1 MKARKAGAKGGLP
14 MPHVPAELKARLKR
28 EVSIQRLAEARGI
41 RLVRKGKSLMGLCP
55 FHEDHN
61 PSLSIDPAENRWHC
75 FGCGQK
81 GDVIEWVMRA
91 EGVSFN
97 HAVEL
102 LSRDS
107 VPLAGSAGAP
117 PKQSTVPKLPPLFQP
132 NADDQTV
139 LQVVVNFYHEALKN
153 SPQAQQYLVKRGL
166 ESGEMIEHFRLGYAN
181 RTLTYH
187 VPEKNR
193 VLGREQ
199 RGRLEELGILRE
211 KSGHEHF
218 NGSLVIPI
226 LTLEGELVQMYGRKV
241 TSNLREG
248 TPDHLYLPGPH
259 RGVWNEAA
267 LIASREIILCESLID
282 ALTFW
287 CAGFRHVTTS
297 YGVNGFTEEH
307 REAFCKHA
315 TKRIYIAYDRDES
328 GDHAAAKHA
337 EELMGMGIE
346 CLRVQFPKG
355 VDANDYARTT
365 KPADKALGMLLSRAV
380 WLGKGQRPT
389 VAVSEAPTPSSQD
402 EAPTAEQQTAKNPK
416 PAVKEKSTHDAESA
430 TDPGEVAAADP
441 EQPVFSLTAPLPLL
455 SPLPFGAVPA
465 VEMPVE
471 IRGEEI
477 WITQGPRRYRV
488 LFLDKKPASG
498 KLSVNVLVEGQTP
511 RGVTSF
517 HVDALDLYTARL
529 RTVYAKQAA
538 AELDAKEETIE
549 RELRLLLRRLEV
561 LQQERLK
568 ETLEPKD
575 ANAEMSEQ
583 EKSAALELLRS
594 PNLLERIV
602 GDFERCGVTGEDTNK
617 QLGYL
622 AAVSRLL
629 ESPLAVMVQSS
640 SAAGKSSLMDAVL
653 AFVPAEHRIQYSAMT
668 GQSLFYLGEKDL
680 KHKILAIAEEEG
692 ARRASYAL
700 KLLQS
705 EGELSIASTS
715 KDPNTGRLG
724 THEYRV
730 EGPVMIFLTTTAID
744 IDEELL
750 NRCVVLTVN
759 EDQAQTR
766 AIHQKQREAQTLE
779 GLWARQQR
787 TDILAV
793 HRNAQRLLRP
803 LAITNPH
810 ALELSF
816 PSNRTRT
823 RRDHMKFLTLIQAIT
838 LLHQY
843 QREIRRDTRGGKTLE
858 YIEATAADVE
868 LARKLVSE
876 VLMHSL
882 YELQPQTRKLLFLV
896 EQMVAGV
903 CAEQKIERSDYRFS
917 RRTVRQHTS
926 WGDSQLKKHLHR
938 LEEMEYLIV
947 HRGGRGQT
955 FVYELD
961 FAVDENGKPVLPGLG
976 YHYDENKSRPEGDLA
991 RPSHAQVTGLSRGG
1005 HTAESRMDTGASGD
1019 FKQNRENRI
1028 DTDRGENRVVI
1039 VPVSERPNGHA
1050 KMPAVGVR

>member
-1 MKARKAGAKGGLP
+1 M
-14 MPHVPAELKARLKR
+14 E
-28 EVSIQRLAEARGI
+28 
-41 RLVRKGKSLMGLCP
+41 
-55 FHEDHN
+55 
-61 PSLSIDPAENRWHC
+61 
-75 FGCGQK
+75 
-81 GDVIEWVMRA
+81 
-91 EGVSFN
+91 
-97 HAVEL
+97 
-102 LSRDS
+102 
-107 VPLAGSAGAP
+107 
-117 PKQSTVPKLPPLFQP
+117 
-132 NADDQTV
+132 
-139 LQVVVNFYHEALKN
+139 
-153 SPQAQQYLVKRGL
+153 
-166 ESGEMIEHFRLGYAN
+166 
-181 RTLTYH
+181 
-187 VPEKNR
+187 
-193 VLGREQ
+193 
-199 RGRLEELGILRE
+199 
-211 KSGHEHF
+211 
-218 NGSLVIPI
+218 
-226 LTLEGELVQMYGRKV
+226 
-241 TSNLREG
+241 
-248 TPDHLYLPGPH
+248 
-259 RGVWNEAA
+259 
-267 LIASREIILCESLID
+267 
-282 ALTFW
+282 
-287 CAGFRHVTTS
+287 
-297 YGVNGFTEEH
+297 
-307 REAFCKHA
+307 
-315 TKRIYIAYDRDES
+315 
-328 GDHAAAKHA
+328 
-337 EELMGMGIE
+337 MGIE

-380 WLGKGQRPT
+380 WLGKGKRPT
-389 VAVSEAPTPSSQD
+389 VAVSESPASSGQD
-402 EAPTAEQQTAKNPK
+402 ENPE

-430 TDPGEVAAADP
+430 IPDPGEVAAADP
-441 EQPVFSLTAPLPLL
+441 EQPVFSFPAPLPLL
-455 SPLPFGAVPA
+455 SPLPFAAGSA
-465 VEMPVE
+465 VELPLE

-575 ANAEMSEQ
+575 SNVEMSEQ
-583 EKSAALELLRS
+583 EKSAALEMLRS

-750 NRCVVLTVN
+750 NRCIVLTVN
-759 EDQAQTR
+759 EDQEQTR

-787 TDILAV
+787 IDILAV

-810 ALELSF
+810 ALEMSF

-868 LARKLVSE
+868 LARKLVSD

-882 YELQPQTRKLLFLV
+882 DELQPQTRKLLFLV

-903 CAEQKIERSDYRFS
+903 CVEQKIERTDYRFS
-917 RRTVRQHTS
+917 RRTVRQHTN

-976 YHYDENKSRPEGDLA
+976 CHYDENKSRSEGDLA
-991 RPSHAQVTGLSRGG
+991 RPSHAQVTGLSRGS
-1005 HTAESRMDTGASGD
+1005 HTAEIRMDTGADGD
-1019 FKQNRENRI
+1019 FKQNREKRT
-1028 DTDRGENRVVI
+1028 DTDQGETRVVI

>member
-1 MKARKAGAKGGLP
+1 
-14 MPHVPAELKARLKR
+14 MPRVPEELKERLKR

-41 RLVRKGKSLMGLCP
+41 KLVRKGKSLMGLCP

-102 LSRDS
+102 LNRDS
-107 VPLAGSAGAP
+107 VPFAGSAGAP

-139 LQVVVNFYHEALKN
+139 LQVVVNYYHETLKN

-166 ESGEMIEHFRLGYAN
+166 ESGEMVEHFRLGYAN
-181 RTLTYH
+181 RTLNYYM
-187 VPEKNR
+187 PEKNR

-211 KSGHEHF
+211 KTGHEHL

-226 LTLEGELVQMYGRKV
+226 LTLEGAVVQMYGRKI
-241 TSNLREG
+241 TAGLREG
-248 TPDHLYLPGPH
+248 TSDHLYLPGPH

-267 LIASREIILCESLID
+267 LIASREIILCEALID

-307 REAFCKHA
+307 REAFRKHA
-315 TKRIYIAYDRDES
+315 TKRIYIAYDRDEA
-328 GDHAAAKHA
+328 GDTAAARHA
-337 EELMGMGIE
+337 EELMEMGIE

-380 WLGKGQRPT
+380 WLGKGKRPT
-389 VAVSEAPTPSSQD
+389 VAVSEAPTPSGQD
-402 EAPTAEQQTAKNPK
+402 EKPE
-416 PAVKEKSTHDAESA
+416 PAVKEKSTLDAEPVP
-430 TDPGEVAAADP
+430 DPGEVAAVNP
-441 EQPVFSLTAPLPLL
+441 EQPVFSFPAPLPLL
-455 SPLPFGAVPA
+455 SPLPFAAGPA
-465 VEMPVE
+465 VELPVE
-471 IRGEEI
+471 IHGEEI
-477 WITQGPRRYRV
+477 WITQGLRRYRI
-488 LFLDKKPASG
+488 LNLDKNTASG
-498 KLSVNVLVEGQTP
+498 TLRVNVLVEGQTP
-511 RGVTSF
+511 RGATSF
-517 HVDALDLYTARL
+517 HVDTLDLYTARL

-538 AELDAKEETIE
+538 AELEAKEETIE

-568 ETLEPKD
+568 QTLEPKD
-575 ANAEMSEQ
+575 ARAEMTEE
-583 EKSAALELLRS
+583 EKSAALEMLRS

-759 EDQAQTR
+759 EDQEQTR

-843 QREIRRDTRGGKTLE
+843 QREIRRDTRGGKTLPQ
-858 YIEATAADVE
+858 AGKRCSDALARRVAAAD
-868 LARKLVSE
+868 AQAAVS
-876 VLMHSL
+876 
-882 YELQPQTRKLLFLV
+882 
-896 EQMVAGV
+896 G
-903 CAEQKIERSDYRFS
+903 
-917 RRTVRQHTS
+917 
-926 WGDSQLKKHLHR
+926 
-938 LEEMEYLIV
+938 
-947 HRGGRGQT
+947 
-955 FVYELD
+955 
-961 FAVDENGKPVLPGLG
+961 
-976 YHYDENKSRPEGDLA
+976 
-991 RPSHAQVTGLSRGG
+991 
-1005 HTAESRMDTGASGD
+1005 
-1019 FKQNRENRI
+1019 
-1028 DTDRGENRVVI
+1028 
-1039 VPVSERPNGHA
+1039 
-1050 KMPAVGVR
+1050 